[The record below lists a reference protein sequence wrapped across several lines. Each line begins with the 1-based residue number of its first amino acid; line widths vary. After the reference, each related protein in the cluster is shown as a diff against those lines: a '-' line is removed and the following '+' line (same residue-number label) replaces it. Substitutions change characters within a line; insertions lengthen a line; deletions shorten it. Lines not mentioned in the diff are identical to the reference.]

1 MPRDNSEL
9 AEQILNGVSVK
20 TDCDAVLH
28 NGIYAHQ
35 QRQRMRT
42 GAAAQPPRTDSTAND
57 IAIMMAA
64 INESLTT
71 INTFGRLLQTL
82 TDQVESLTAQ
92 VQKQQQSK

>member
-1 MPRDNSEL
+1 MPFCTMEYTLTSS
-9 AEQILNGVSVK
+9 GSV
-20 TDCDAVLH
+20 CVPE
-28 NGIYAHQ
+28 
-35 QRQRMRT
+35 RQPN
-42 GAAAQPPRTDSTAND
+42 PPRTDSTAND